1 MIPTTRVRRTVAA
14 LAVSAALLLTAA
26 CGSEEGGEDDTTD
39 AASSGPVA
47 TVSGPL
53 GERPEIE
60 IGKDPVVGEETV
72 TRVLEEGDGAEIAEG
87 SFLRMDVLARLVQG
101 QEDLIDT
108 WASAAEDGGDDE
120 SQESES
126 PDAEDEGGAEDP
138 RQQIV
143 SQAGVESYLPP
154 SVTEPL
160 IGKTVGSRV
169 QVEGR
174 AADVF
179 GADVAAQYGM
189 AEDEGV
195 VWVIDV
201 VGAVEVEP
209 KARAEGE
216 QAAVEEGMPEVEADG
231 EKAATITIPEGQDP
245 PEELRDQVLIEGDG
259 AEVEAGQALAV
270 QYTGVTWADGE
281 KFDSSWDRESAS
293 AFQIGTGQV
302 VPGWDEGLVGK
313 HVGDRVLLVLP
324 PDMGYGE
331 EEQEA
336 IPAGSTLVFVV
347 DIVGA
352 A

>member
-14 LAVSAALLLTAA
+14 LAASAALLLTAA
-26 CGSEEGGEDDTTD
+26 CGSEEGGEDTSD
-39 AASSGPVA
+39 ASSTGPVA
-47 TVSGPL
+47 SVSGSL
-53 GERPEIE
+53 GERPEID
-60 IGKDPVVGEETV
+60 IKKDATVGEETV
-72 TRVLEEGDGAEIAEG
+72 SQVVEKGDGAEIADG
-87 SFLRMDVLARLVQG
+87 SFLRLDVLARLVQAD
-101 QEDLIDT
+101 EDLLDT
-108 WASAAEDGGDDE
+108 WASTAEDGGDE
-120 SQESES
+120 EEQNG
-126 PDAEDEGGAEDP
+126 EDQSGEEDL

-174 AADVF
+174 AAEMF

-189 AEDEGV
+189 AENEGV

-201 VGAVEVEP
+201 VGAVDVEP
-209 KARAEGE
+209 TARAEGE
-216 QAAVEEGMPEVEADG
+216 QAAVDEGMPEVDADG
-231 EKAATITIPEGQDP
+231 EKPATITIPEGEDP
-245 PEELRDQVLIEGDG
+245 PGELQEQVLIEGDG